1 MSVRTDPPV
10 TAASRPGA
18 RRLAGGLSL
27 VEGLLFFVPLAVLGA
42 AIGWPGTLDDPPS
55 LLLPAIAEQ
64 ASAVRLGY
72 LAYLAYSIL
81 FGVAVISLLP
91 LVEDH
96 LSPTALRLAA
106 GFAIASV
113 VARCVGIV
121 RWLAPMPALADAYAD
136 AGPEARTAIETV
148 YLGLNAYG
156 GTVGEALGVGLF
168 AAIALAVLGI
178 GLVRSSAPRVV
189 AVGALVAA
197 AALAVSAADLAGVD
211 LGPFLSVAVT
221 VVQLWFLAIGGW
233 LLVAARRRP

>member
-1 MSVRTDPPV
+1 MSVV
-10 TAASRPGA
+10 TTTTTTP

-27 VEGLLFFVPLAVLGA
+27 VQGLLFFLPLTVLGA
-42 AIGWPGTLDDPPS
+42 AIGWPATLDDPPS
-55 LLLPAIAEQ
+55 VLLPAIAEQ
-64 ASAVRLGY
+64 ATAVRLGY

-81 FGVAVISLLP
+81 FGAAVIALLP

-96 LSPTALRLAA
+96 LSPTAVRIAA

-113 VARCVGIV
+113 VARCIGIV

-156 GTVGEALGVGLF
+156 GTIGEALGVGLF
-168 AAIALAVLGI
+168 AAIALAVLGV
-178 GLVRSSAPRVV
+178 GLLRSATPRVL
-189 AVGALVAA
+189 AIGALVAA
-197 AALAVSAADLAGVD
+197 AALAVSAADLVGVD

-221 VVQLWFLAIGGW
+221 IVQVWFLATGGW
-233 LLVAARRRP
+233 LLATARSRG